1 MHHSKPSDSRIAA
14 VLALT
19 LVWVLVIG
27 GRLVQLQAFQR
38 DELRARAGRQ
48 QQFVIEVSPT
58 RGVIYDRNGHELA
71 RSAEVQSL
79 YAAPSQISDHQ
90 ATAAKLAKL
99 LGVNGETLLKRFAL
113 DRTLVVVKRKL
124 TDKEVASVKDLGLT
138 GLSFVPEMKRYYVA
152 GRTASH
158 VLGFVDIDEHGLGGI
173 ELSLDS
179 MIRGRGGRMIID
191 VDALGK
197 PYSHRVED
205 IVPGADVMLTID
217 TVIQHQAEVALEQAV
232 RASGARNGMAVVI
245 RPVTGE
251 VLALANYPDFD
262 PNNPS
267 DSIEDARSNRAV
279 EAAYEPGSI
288 FKLVTYSGALEER
301 LIGPTS
307 SIDCGN
313 GSIVLFGRR
322 IADGHAGVM
331 TATHALEQSSN
342 VAAVKVGQMLGRNRL
357 AQYVNLFGFG
367 RRTGVELPAES
378 RGIVREAKDWVPAS
392 IAAVPIGHE
401 VGVTALQAAAAF
413 ASIAGGGEWV
423 QPFVVSRV
431 TGAGGTVIEQH
442 QDERRR
448 VVTRRTAEELK
459 VMLEGVVLRGTG
471 QLAQVSGYRVA
482 GKTGTAQKVEETTG
496 HYSKTR
502 YVASFAGFAP
512 ADNPE
517 VVCIVSIEEPRGV
530 HTGRDVAAP
539 VFARIVGGALEVLGV
554 PPDQDRR
561 QIARGQPMQD
571 LTHRVIVAEPRETD
585 RSWERER
592 ARTAEG
598 DTKVPVPRMV
608 GLGVRDAAQLCAER
622 GLKMK
627 ATGSGLVT
635 TQSPPPGTLTQE
647 GTVCYLTLSR
657 Q

>member
-1 MHHSKPSDSRIAA
+1 MNSSKPSDHRITII
-14 VLALT
+14 LALT

-38 DELRARAGRQ
+38 DKLRSRAGNQ
-48 QQFVIEVSPT
+48 QQLVLEVSPT

-71 RSAEVQSL
+71 RSGQVQTL
-79 YAAPSQISDHQ
+79 YAAPSQISDRQ
-90 ATAAKLAKL
+90 STATKLASL
-99 LGVNGETLLKRFAL
+99 LNVSAETLLKRFAF
-113 DRTLVVVKRKL
+113 DKTLVVVKRKL
-124 TDKEVASVKDLGLT
+124 TEQEVAAVKELGLP
-138 GLSFVPEMKRYYVA
+138 GLSFVPEMKRYYVT

-158 VLGFVDIDEHGLGGI
+158 VVGFVDIDEHGLGGI

-179 MIRGRGGRMIID
+179 SIRGRGGRIFVE

-197 PYSHRVED
+197 PYSHRAEV
-205 IVPGADVMLTID
+205 IVPGADVTLTID

-232 RASGARNGMAVVI
+232 RAAGARNGMAVVI
-245 RPVTGE
+245 RPATGE

-267 DSIEDARSNRAV
+267 SSAEDARSNRVV

-288 FKLVTYSGALEER
+288 FKLVTYSGALEEG
-301 LIGPTS
+301 LISPRS
-307 SIDCGN
+307 VIDCGA
-313 GSIVLFGRR
+313 GSIVLYGRR
-322 IADGHAGVM
+322 VADGHAGTM
-331 TATHALEQSSN
+331 TATRALELSSN
-342 VAAVKVGQMLGRNRL
+342 VAAVKVGQSLGRNRL
-357 AQYVNLFGFG
+357 AQYIDLFGFG

-378 RGIVREAKDWVPAS
+378 RGIVREPRDWVPAS

-401 VGVTALQAAAAF
+401 VGITALQAAAAF
-413 ASIAGGGEWV
+413 ASIANGGEWV

-431 TGAGGTVIEQH
+431 VGSGGILIEEH
-442 QDERRR
+442 REDRRR
-448 VVTRRTAEELK
+448 IVSRQTAEELRA
-459 VMLEGVVLRGTG
+459 MLEGVVLRGTG

-496 HYSKTR
+496 LYSKTR

-517 VVCIVSIEEPRGV
+517 VACIVSIEEPRGA
-530 HTGRDVAAP
+530 HTGRDIAAP
-539 VFARIVGGALEVLGV
+539 VFARIVGGALEILGV

-561 QIARGQPMQD
+561 QIARGSSQGD
-571 LTHRVIVAEPRETD
+571 LPSRVIVAEPRDRD
-585 RSWERER
+585 RSWELQR

-598 DTKVPVPRMV
+598 NLKVPVPRMV

-622 GLKMK
+622 GLKVK

-657 Q
+657 